1 MKRVL
6 LRASRVVAVSTAGF
20 TLVAIGIVLVFTPG
34 PAILVIMAGLAVLAT
49 EYLWARRLRDDL
61 LERVGDLRTR
71 ARARRMAGRIDGS
84 HEDVPATDA
93 SDDRDDVPAA

>member
-20 TLVAIGIVLVFTPG
+20 TLVAIGLVLVFTPG
-34 PAILVIMAGLAVLAT
+34 PGMVAIIAGLALLAT
-49 EYLWARRLRDDL
+49 EYLWARRLRDGL

-71 ARARRMAGRIDGS
+71 ARARRVAGRIDGS
-84 HEDVPATDA
+84 HEDVAATDA
-93 SDDRDDVPAA
+93 SGDRDDVPAA